1 MPANPKTKRSVK
13 FGAKVRA
20 RPSLIA
26 CRIPKGY
33 DGGSDDPNDVRLYA
47 RKRHLAAA
55 HDPVTGKPDLRYFIE
70 ISDLE
75 EVMRTTLL
83 RIYKRD
89 GKKVFGEASRIAR
102 DALSG
107 WISAT

>member
-1 MPANPKTKRSVK
+1 
-13 FGAKVRA
+13 
-20 RPSLIA
+20 
-26 CRIPKGY
+26 
-33 DGGSDDPNDVRLYA
+33 
-47 RKRHLAAA
+47 
-55 HDPVTGKPDLRYFIE
+55 VTGKPDLRYFIE

>member
-1 MPANPKTKRSVK
+1 MTAPRTETSLSAIAGTYQRVRHASQAENEAQRQV
-13 FGAKVRA
+13 GAKVRA
-20 RPSLIA
+20 RPGLIA

-70 ISDLE
+70 IL
-75 EVMRTTLL
+75 
-83 RIYKRD
+83 I
-89 GKKVFGEASRIAR
+89 
-102 DALSG
+102 
-107 WISAT
+107 